1 MAQKCQC
8 TRSSGSRLRVGLAVL
23 CVLAAAALILRSVQ
37 MLVSEVEPNNCS
49 LVPSMVYYLHVPVPL
64 AAADENPW
72 GYRLLRAVDYRSDPK
87 RADTLYGGAPV
98 LFVHGHRGDYMQC
111 ANLVGQAAEE
121 WSRVNVEES
130 GHAPLPLD
138 VFTID
143 MREDSSA
150 FHADIVRVQAAF
162 FNRCVAAILTLYEAH
177 HARAPSSSSSPPRS
191 VLVIAH
197 SMGGVVTRTALTLD
211 SFLPGSVHTL
221 VTVASPVRASPY
233 LGDASVPLLYDQVHR
248 FWASFRPRANT
259 RAERATFSAQLV
271 CERVRVGGKHVV
283 DVVFALY
290 CLIRCTCRS
299 SDPNLSDLLIE
310 CMYPDSV

>member
-1 MAQKCQC
+1 MAD
-8 TRSSGSRLRVGLAVL
+8 RFRVGLAAL
-23 CVLAAAALILRSVQ
+23 CVLAAVALITRSVQ
-37 MLVSEVEPNNCS
+37 LMLRDIEPNNCS
-49 LVPSMVYYLHVPVPL
+49 LVPSMVYYLNVPVPL
-64 AAADENPW
+64 AVADDNPW

-87 RADTLYGGAPV
+87 RADNLYGGAPV
-98 LFVHGHRGDYMQC
+98 LFVHGHRGDYMQV

-121 WSRVNVEES
+121 WSRVNAEEA
-130 GHAPLPLD
+130 GPAPLPLD

-177 HARAPSSSSSPPRS
+177 HARAHSPSSPPPPRS

-197 SMGGVVTRTALTLD
+197 SMGGVVARTALTLD

-233 LGDASVPLLYDQVHR
+233 LGDASVPRLYDAVHQ
-248 FWASFRPRANT
+248 FWAAFRPRANT
-259 RAERATFSAQLV
+259 RAERAAFVAQLV
-271 CERVRVGGKHVV
+271 CGAKK
-283 DVVFALY
+283 
-290 CLIRCTCRS
+290 CLMC
-299 SDPNLSDLLIE
+299 
-310 CMYPDSV
+310 